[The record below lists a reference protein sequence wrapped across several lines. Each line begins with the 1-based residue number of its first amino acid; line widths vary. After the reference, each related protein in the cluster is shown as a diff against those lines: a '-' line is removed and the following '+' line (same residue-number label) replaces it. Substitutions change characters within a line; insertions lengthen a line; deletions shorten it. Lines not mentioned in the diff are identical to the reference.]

1 MREVGMFPLFG
12 LGGGDVDRQEWREG
26 WPQGADMH

>member
-12 LGGGDVDRQEWREG
+12 LGGDVDRQEWREG